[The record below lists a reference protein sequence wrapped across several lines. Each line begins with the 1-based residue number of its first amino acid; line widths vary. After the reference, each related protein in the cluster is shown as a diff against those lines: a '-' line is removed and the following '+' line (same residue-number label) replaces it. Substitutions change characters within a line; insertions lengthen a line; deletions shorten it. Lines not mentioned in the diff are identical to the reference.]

1 MQSTRKDFIELIA
14 YSPLIFLMF
23 FVAALVLSRMIDLPI
38 MQRLPADVI
47 GIILLVG
54 GSALMY
60 AADSVR
66 REFYRPETH
75 TKYFEFF
82 VGPYKVS
89 RHPGYLG
96 LLLMYFGFALVLNSL
111 PAFFLGFILAAI
123 FTWVI
128 IPREEKLITTTCDG
142 SYDDYKKRVRMWM

>member
-1 MQSTRKDFIELIA
+1 MHSTRKDFIELIA

-38 MQRLPADVI
+38 MQRLPSDII

-66 REFYRPETH
+66 REFYKPETN
-75 TKYFEFF
+75 TTCFDFF

-96 LLLMYFGFALVLNSL
+96 LLLMYFGLALVLNSL

-123 FTWVI
+123 FTWII
-128 IPREEKLITTTCDG
+128 IPREEKLITTTCDE